1 MQLVVQAENAQDLKK
16 QVLALAM
23 EFDSGV
29 LANLGGVEIKA
40 QPEEVEAPKRGRPA
54 KYVVEKEAEVVEAAS
69 EAVVEKPVEKPAA
82 KNKAVAK
89 EPVKVTKQQIVAALQ
104 DVNAKKGLA
113 AAKEVLQKFNCARL
127 GEVTEGVYPEFLK
140 ACQEVLG

>member
-29 LANLGGVEIKA
+29 LANLGVEIKA
-40 QPEEVEAPKRGRPA
+40 KPEEVEAPKRGKPA
-54 KYVVEKEAEVVEAAS
+54 KFVVEKEAEVVEAVS
-69 EAVVEKPVEKPAA
+69 ESVVEKPVEKPAA